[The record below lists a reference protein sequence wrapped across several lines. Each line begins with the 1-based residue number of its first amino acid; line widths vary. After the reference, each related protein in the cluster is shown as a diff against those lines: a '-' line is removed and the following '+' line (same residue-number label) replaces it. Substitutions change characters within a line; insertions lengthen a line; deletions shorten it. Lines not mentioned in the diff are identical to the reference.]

1 MNLENLDGVNIRET
15 FNHAVPT
22 YMQVRDTPFALG
34 ADGGD
39 LNALITEGVGGC
51 TRKHL
56 FLADRL
62 KRSGFKVD
70 LGIATFDWRE
80 LPIPS
85 EILSLLKDPI
95 QYHMFLYVR
104 DTRIDASEMQL
115 DATWDRRIKHLGF
128 IVSDWDGFN
137 STPLAVP
144 IKTLWRQNYAI
155 LKARSIASSM
165 IRQVLDV
172 TKGNQPTPF
181 NNRFNMWLNKER
193 SE

>member
-1 MNLENLDGVNIRET
+1 MSFENLDRVNTIEAV
-15 FNHAVPT
+15 NYAVPI

-34 ADGGD
+34 ADGGH
-39 LNALITEGVGGC
+39 LNALITEGAGGC

-62 KRSGFKVD
+62 KLSGFKVD

-85 EILSLLKDPI
+85 EILSLLKEPI

-104 DTRIDASEMQL
+104 DSRIDAPEMQL

-128 IVSDWDGFN
+128 TVSDWDGAT
-137 STPLAVP
+137 STPIAVP
-144 IKTLWRQNYAI
+144 AKRLWRQNYAV
-155 LKARSIASSM
+155 LKARSITSSI
-165 IRQVLDV
+165 IRNLLNLN
-172 TKGNQPTPF
+172 KGKEQTPF
-181 NNRFNMWLNKER
+181 NDRFNMWLNEER

>member
-1 MNLENLDGVNIRET
+1 LPKAWEDVHENT
-15 FNHAVPT
+15 F
-22 YMQVRDTPFALG
+22 
-34 ADGGD
+34 
-39 LNALITEGVGGC
+39 
-51 TRKHL
+51 

-104 DTRIDASEMQL
+104 DARNDAPEMQL

-128 IVSDWDGFN
+128 TVSDWDGVN
-137 STPLAVP
+137 STPLTVP

-181 NNRFNMWLNKER
+181 NDRFNMWLNEER

>member
-1 MNLENLDGVNIRET
+1 MNLENLDRVNTTEAI
-15 FNHAVPT
+15 NYAVPA

-85 EILSLLKDPI
+85 EILSLLKNPI

-104 DTRIDASEMQL
+104 DTRIDAPEMHL

-128 IVSDWDGFN
+128 TVSDWDGVN
-137 STPLAVP
+137 STPIAVP
-144 IKTLWRQNYAI
+144 AKRSWRQNYAV
-155 LKARSIASSM
+155 LKARSITSSI
-165 IRQVLDV
+165 IRNLLNLN
-172 TKGNQPTPF
+172 KGKEQTPF
-181 NNRFNMWLNKER
+181 NDSFNMWLNEER
-193 SE
+193 IE